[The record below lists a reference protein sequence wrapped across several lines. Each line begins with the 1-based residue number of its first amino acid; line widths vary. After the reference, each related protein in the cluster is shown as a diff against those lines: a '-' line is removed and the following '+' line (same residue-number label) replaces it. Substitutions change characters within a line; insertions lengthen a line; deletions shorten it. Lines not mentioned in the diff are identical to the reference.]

1 MWLFISKL
9 SPLIIKFI
17 KEVWWQ
23 KLEIKE
29 SGLSMEVKDNQD
41 LSETS
46 QVALVNEWLNKDSN
60 FNFEVV
66 DEGEHNLEEFTKENT
81 KQ

>member
-1 MWLFISKL
+1 
-9 SPLIIKFI
+9 
-17 KEVWWQ
+17 
-23 KLEIKE
+23 
-29 SGLSMEVKDNQD
+29 MEVKDNQD